1 MAMIERRIFDE
12 LYNKYNRREFIH
24 PDPLEFLYDYEDIQ
38 EREIVGLVASSLS
51 YGRVSHILRSV
62 FLVLQQMQPSPTIFL
77 KTASRDSLLN
87 TYAGFK
93 HRFTTGEELSSLLI
107 GIKCVVDEYGSLFAC
122 FSAGLNDGDDTVLPA
137 ISNFVEK
144 LKDRDKSSYNS
155 LIPSPVKGSAC
166 KRLNLFLR
174 WMVRKDD
181 VDPGGWDMVS
191 ARKLIVPLDTHMHRI
206 CFALQL
212 TQRKQP
218 NMRTAFDITNAFR
231 TICPEDPVRYDFCL
245 TRLGIRNEGDLNGFL
260 KQCGV
265 LEGKEIGIDTK

>member
-1 MAMIERRIFDE
+1 MVKQRIFEE

-38 EREIVGLVASSLS
+38 DREIVGLVASSLS
-51 YGRVSHILRSV
+51 YGRVSHILKSV
-62 FLVLQQMQPSPTIFL
+62 FFVLQQMQPSPTVFL
-77 KTASRDSLLN
+77 KRASRDSLLY
-87 TYAGFK
+87 TFAGFK
-93 HRFTTGEELSSLLI
+93 HRFTTEEELSSLLI

-206 CFALQL
+206 CFALKF
-212 TQRKQP
+212 TQRKRA
-218 NMRTAFDITNAFR
+218 NMRAAFDITDAFR

-245 TRLGIRNEGDLNGFL
+245 TRLGIRNEGDINGFL

-265 LEGKEIGIDTK
+265 LEGKEKEVEK